1 MSEIVME
8 KATRTAD
15 GTTIKERMQDILL
28 DISWRALA
36 RRYFGKSSSWIYHKM
51 DGIYSG
57 SNSGFTAQEQAELK
71 GALYELADRIR
82 RCADTL

>member
-1 MSEIVME
+1 
-8 KATRTAD
+8 
-15 GTTIKERMQDILL
+15 
-28 DISWRALA
+28 
-36 RRYFGKSSSWIYHKM
+36 M

-71 GALYELADRIR
+71 GALYDLADRIR